1 MSISTASYRL
11 KKLVL
16 LDLVQRVGRD
26 YCHHCAGQITTP
38 EQLSIEHMVS
48 WLYRDAN
55 LFWDLTNVTFSH
67 LACNTTH
74 RAASRY
80 DRGGSIEQ
88 RKAEQLGMA
97 HGTAMGRLRVAL
109 MLDLLKQLRRDG
121 CFRCGGRLDSPDQ
134 LSIEHRV
141 AWLDRDPQLFWDLSN
156 IAFSH
161 RRCNSRAAS
170 RVAQGRS
177 NAGRYRKVGPVGT
190 AWCGKCRAFR
200 STELF
205 SKNRSRWNG
214 LDCWCKSCMRG
225 RRTRPAGLRSG

>member
-16 LDLVQRVGRD
+16 FDLVQRVGCD
-26 YCHHCAGQITTP
+26 YCHHCAGRIAAP
-38 EQLSIEHMVS
+38 EQLSVEHKVS
-48 WLYRDAN
+48 WLYRDAH

-109 MLDLLKQLRRDG
+109 MLDLLRQLQCDT
-121 CFRCGGRLDSPDQ
+121 CFRCQERLDSPGQ
-134 LSIEHRV
+134 LSIEHRIT
-141 AWLDRDPQLFWDLSN
+141 WLDRDPQLFWDLSN

-170 RVAQGRS
+170 RVVQGQS
-177 NAGRYRKVGPVGT
+177 NAGRYRKVGKAGT
-190 AWCGKCRAFR
+190 AWCGKCRAFLPM
-200 STELF
+200 SQF
-205 SKNRSRWNG
+205 SRNRSRWNG
-214 LDCWCKSCMRG
+214 LNSWCKLCMNA
-225 RRTRPAGLRSG
+225 RR